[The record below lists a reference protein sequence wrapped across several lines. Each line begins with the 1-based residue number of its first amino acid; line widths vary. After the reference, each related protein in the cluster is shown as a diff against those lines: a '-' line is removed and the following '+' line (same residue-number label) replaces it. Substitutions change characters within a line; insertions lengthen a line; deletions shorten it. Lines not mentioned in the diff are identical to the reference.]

1 MIKIRPIYDN
11 YLEKRQEA
19 EIYGAYVCMCV
30 CMCVHVLHYVECK
43 QALNIVTA
51 QYKAMLHIVAT
62 DSLGYLKS

>member
-1 MIKIRPIYDN
+1 MERM
-11 YLEKRQEA
+11 
-19 EIYGAYVCMCV
+19 YVCV